1 MSNKKSLD
9 NFKVCKQSVD
19 NFKIGSWVVYP
30 IHGVGL
36 LKDIDTMTIAGSEIS
51 FFVIV
56 FKKNKLVLKLP
67 VQKAIDSGLRNVA
80 SKDDLQ
86 SIFDTL
92 STKATRKKIV
102 WSKRFQEY
110 NSKLK
115 SGSLQMVAEVIR
127 DIYRDGGILNLSFSE
142 RQIYY
147 EAVERLA
154 KEISIIEDT
163 AEGEVMQKIE
173 KALAA

>member
-1 MSNKKSLD
+1 
-9 NFKVCKQSVD
+9 
-19 NFKIGSWVVYP
+19 
-30 IHGVGL
+30 
-36 LKDIDTMTIAGSEIS
+36 
-51 FFVIV
+51 
-56 FKKNKLVLKLP
+56 
-67 VQKAIDSGLRNVA
+67 
-80 SKDDLQ
+80 
-86 SIFDTL
+86 
-92 STKATRKKIV
+92 
-102 WSKRFQEY
+102 
-110 NSKLK
+110 
-115 SGSLQMVAEVIR
+115 MVAEVIR